1 MFRAL
6 TLASLML
13 VASTSFSHAGP
24 PIPPKSG
31 AGMCGGL
38 TVADFLGVGIL
49 NASSPKA
56 NVSDGGASAYC
67 VYAGRSSA
75 TGGLEFDV
83 FYPAG
88 GNPTEV
94 KATQDTAIGEMSSA
108 LKPIH
113 ITGADEALGSSHTV
127 SGGPPFAVLLVRR
140 SNLVFV
146 LGIPAGSSA
155 QAQLLKLAEI
165 VLKRF

>member
-1 MFRAL
+1 MRRKIL
-6 TLASLML
+6 IGLILL
-13 VASTSFSHAGP
+13 VASVPFAHAGP

-31 AGMCGGL
+31 AAMCGGL
-38 TVADFLGVGIL
+38 TVADFQSVGIL
-49 NASSPKA
+49 NASLPKA

-67 VYAGRSSA
+67 GYAGKSSA
-75 TGGLEFDV
+75 TGGLELDV

-88 GNPTEV
+88 ANPTEV
-94 KATQDTAIGEMSSA
+94 KATEETAIGESSSV
-108 LKPIH
+108 LKSIQ
-113 ITGADEALGSSHTV
+113 IAGADEALWSPNAV
-127 SGGPPFAVLLVRR
+127 SGGPPFATITVRR